1 MILETRLLALACL
14 VASILF
20 AAAGQVFLKQGV
32 GAFGPPGPSLRRPGR
47 ALLAAARNVRL
58 LAGIALYFLSAV
70 LWLYGLSR
78 VELSYAYPL
87 LALHMILVTLGAR
100 WILKEPV
107 SAFRWSGIGLIAV
120 GVALVA
126 SS

>member
-1 MILETRLLALACL
+1 MTDQPRTLALAC
-14 VASILF
+14 VAASILF
-20 AAAGQVFLKQGV
+20 AAAGQVLLKRGV
-32 GAFGPPGPSLRRPGR
+32 TALGPLGSATRGARGIARRLFG
-47 ALLAAARNVRL
+47 NVPL
-58 LAGIALYFLSAV
+58 LAGMAIYFLSAV

-87 LALHMILVTLGAR
+87 LALNMILVTFGAR
-100 WILKEPV
+100 YILKERV
-107 SAFRWSGIGLIAV
+107 SAFRWAGIALIAA

>member
-1 MILETRLLALACL
+1 MILETRLLALGC
-14 VASILF
+14 VITSILL
-20 AAAGQVFLKQGV
+20 AATGQVFLKQGV
-32 GAFGPPGPSLRRPGR
+32 SAFGPAAPSLRRPGR
-47 ALLAAARNVRL
+47 AAVAVLRNVRL

-87 LALHMILVTLGAR
+87 LALNMILVTLGAR
-100 WILKEPV
+100 WILRERV
-107 SAFRWSGIGLIAV
+107 SAFRWTGIALIAI
-120 GVALVA
+120 GVAMVA